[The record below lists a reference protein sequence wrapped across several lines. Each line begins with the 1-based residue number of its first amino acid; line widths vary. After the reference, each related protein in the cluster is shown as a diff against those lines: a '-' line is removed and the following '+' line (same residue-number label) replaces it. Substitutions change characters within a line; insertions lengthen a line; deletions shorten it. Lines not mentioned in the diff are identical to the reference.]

1 MVQPPAEARWMVCE
15 TISLFFTFLKAR
27 MKSLQKLG
35 NLQERRRDIE

>member
-1 MVQPPAEARWMVCE
+1 MVRPPAEARWMVYE

-35 NLQERRRDIE
+35 NLKGKEERH